1 MVLLEMSIWLSVEVA
16 SLSKSD
22 GSKERRSFAEEAPT
36 LLGKA
41 VVNTCTA

>member
-22 GSKERRSFAEEAPT
+22 GSEGEKILCCEAPNN
-36 LLGKA
+36 LGRDQ
-41 VVNTCTA
+41 